1 MGPLLGTPEGEGK
14 DWLAGKFAELDDQ
27 FGQMMREIRHR
38 APNAKIAVVGCP
50 AIVPNNSGCSWG
62 TWRQLGT
69 VARGDMPWLDS
80 LEHELNA
87 LISGQADAH
96 DATYADT
103 YGPSV
108 DHGVCAGEGQKWM
121 YGVKDDLTGQ
131 GDQTDTPSDLCREI
145 PGNGE
150 ACTFVHPNAQGA
162 DNQAR
167 QVQAAFQPLR
177 TPAPAAGHS

>member
-27 FGQMMREIRHR
+27 FGQ
-38 APNAKIAVVGCP
+38 
-50 AIVPNNSGCSWG
+50 
-62 TWRQLGT
+62 
-69 VARGDMPWLDS
+69 
-80 LEHELNA
+80 
-87 LISGQADAH
+87 
-96 DATYADT
+96 
-103 YGPSV
+103 
-108 DHGVCAGEGQKWM
+108 
-121 YGVKDDLTGQ
+121 
-131 GDQTDTPSDLCREI
+131 TPSDLCREI